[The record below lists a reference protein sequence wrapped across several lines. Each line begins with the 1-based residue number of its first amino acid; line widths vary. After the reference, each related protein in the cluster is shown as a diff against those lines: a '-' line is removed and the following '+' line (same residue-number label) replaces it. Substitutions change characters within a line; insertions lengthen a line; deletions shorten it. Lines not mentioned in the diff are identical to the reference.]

1 MVAALLVGTAAAII
15 VTQGLRRD
23 GPIASDIRLKVK
35 EDRYR
40 PCFRLA
46 RDDTVDAAIVDAN
59 GTVIRVLAEHQRLE
73 GDDTPH
79 CFDWDG
85 RDPDGQLVPPGK
97 YRLRLALADADRV
110 AISGERLRIPLHG
123 QPS

>member
-1 MVAALLVGTAAAII
+1 MV

-35 EDRYR
+35 EGRYR
-40 PCFRLA
+40 PCFRLT
-46 RDDTVDAAIVDAN
+46 RDDTVDADIVDAS
-59 GTVIRVLAEHQRLE
+59 GTVIRTLASGERLE

-85 RDPDGQLVPPGK
+85 LTDDGQLVPPGK
-97 YRLRLALADADRV
+97 YRLRLALVEADRV
-110 AISGERLRIPLHG
+110 ATSGERLRVPLG
-123 QPS
+123 GSRS